1 MRIFSLVI
9 LAMLGIWLISAAGLV
24 MALED
29 VKLPAAKLDGKL
41 SVEAAMLKKKS
52 VREFKGTELKLEEVS
67 QLLWAANGDLPVD
80 AVTSATSKVIP
91 SAGGVYPLEVFLVS
105 GAKTV
110 QGLDAGVYRY
120 VPGSNSLRLV
130 QARDARA
137 LLSSA
142 ALGQVSVARAP
153 ATIVIGAVMAKSA
166 AKYGFRSG
174 QYVYMEAGCADQ
186 NLYLQAESLGLH
198 AATVGAFQ
206 EDQVSAVL
214 KLPSEVTPLLLVSVG
229 K

>member
-1 MRIFSLVI
+1 MRIFSLVV
-9 LAMLGIWLISAAGLV
+9 LATLGIWLIPAAGLV
-24 MALED
+24 MAVEE
-29 VKLPAAKLDGKL
+29 VKLPPAKLDGKL

-52 VREFKGTELKLEEVS
+52 VREFKGTALKLEEVS

-80 AVTSATSKVIP
+80 AVTSATSKVLP
-91 SAGGVYPLEVFLVS
+91 SAGGLYPLEVFLVS
-105 GAKTV
+105 GDKAV
-110 QGLDAGVYRY
+110 QGLDAGVYQY

-142 ALGQVSVARAP
+142 ALGQVCVARAP

-166 AKYGFRSG
+166 AKYGFRSA
-174 QYVYMEAGCADQ
+174 QYVYVEAGCADQ

-198 AATVGAFQ
+198 IATVGAFK